1 MSDPMDGAMQETR
14 ERVEALARV
23 REAVERAEK
32 LGNPSMIATVADV
45 RRVLDTLAASKIAGS
60 DHTLIEV
67 NAWVDR
73 MMSELDRGLPGH
85 VGARARRAWDM
96 FEESGGSAA
105 AAIPGQALTMVRTGF
120 LAGYTYG
127 WFRNEERR

>member
-32 LGNPSMIATVADV
+32 LGNPSMIASVGDV
-45 RRVLDTLAASKIAGS
+45 RVVLDFLAASKITGG
-60 DHTLIEV
+60 DHALIEV

-73 MMSELDRGLPGH
+73 MISELDRDAPDH
-85 VGARARRAWDM
+85 VGTRARGAWDM
-96 FEESGGSAA
+96 FEASGGSAP
-105 AAIPGQALTMVRTGF
+105 AAIPAQALTMVRIGF
-120 LAGYTYG
+120 LGGYTYG
-127 WFRNEERR
+127 WFQNEERR